1 MIDSY
6 EIVRLSA
13 HDSGLETDIW
23 LRSSEVG
30 IKQKGKPYIL
40 VSHHN
45 TWKKIFIDSCTN
57 ILPDLQ
63 YWLNKNTTALIA
75 HWDGK
80 ISDREILNILSGN
93 KGD

>member
-23 LRSSEVG
+23 IRSSEVG

-45 TWKKIFIDSCTN
+45 T
-57 ILPDLQ
+57 
-63 YWLNKNTTALIA
+63 
-75 HWDGK
+75 
-80 ISDREILNILSGN
+80 
-93 KGD
+93 